1 MLPVTCWKQAVDFER
16 DIVAVYFDLKR
27 IARCYCHDECADDLA
42 AEAVTRAL
50 EHRDCYDPS
59 RPLLAWCRAIMRNL
73 WINAGCRLEAL
84 QTVRLGDW
92 DTEGG
97 EQSDQRTIVD
107 DITATIGALRSRSVC
122 LDTLMDYAK
131 GYSLAEIASARG
143 LPLGTVKRRIHDG
156 RALLHKALS

>member
-1 MLPVTCWKQAVDFER
+1 
-16 DIVAVYFDLKR
+16 
-27 IARCYCHDECADDLA
+27 
-42 AEAVTRAL
+42 
-50 EHRDCYDPS
+50 
-59 RPLLAWCRAIMRNL
+59 
-73 WINAGCRLEAL
+73 L

-156 RALLHKALS
+156 RELLAKALS